1 MLSTG
6 ATVTAIEPQLDL
18 SQLGWGTACVNGW
31 GDRLTLYNNAVT
43 TVEAEIGAVLALGN
57 KEQDGAWGFRPDGS
71 HGNKKTAKHFI
82 AKKFFLEQVIAGTS
96 SFEFVKVHH
105 RARPFPLQDFSL
117 KAPRGSPSVI
127 IAQSLVISTLSDLFI
142 FSIK

>member
-1 MLSTG
+1 MRKRLRRPFD
-6 ATVTAIEPQLDL
+6 TVQQRDH
-18 SQLGWGTACVNGW
+18 SGGR
-31 GDRLTLYNNAVT
+31 DRV
-43 TVEAEIGAVLALGN
+43 VLALGN

-71 HGNKKTAKHFI
+71 HGNKKTAKHFT
-82 AKKFFLEQVIAGTS
+82 AKKIFLEQVIAGTS